1 MNDLVN
7 SPAFLL
13 RLVRWFTACAR
24 DSPAL
29 ASASES
35 DLDFESD
42 DLDLD
47 ADLDSDLESEPDF
60 DSLVSASAES
70 VELWTA
76 DTGPPER
83 WVEADATVMI
93 FAGTSFSLP
102 SSWSIC
108 SLTVALKLS
117 GSSGYHEHHP
127 QRYEE

>member
-1 MNDLVN
+1 VN

-13 RLVRWFTACAR
+13 RLVRWLTAWAR
-24 DSPAL
+24 DPPAL
-29 ASASES
+29 ASASVS

-42 DLDLD
+42 DLD
-47 ADLDSDLESEPDF
+47 ADLESDLDLESEADLVSF
-60 DSLVSASAES
+60 VSASAES

-76 DTGPPER
+76 ETGPPER

-108 SLTVALKLS
+108 SLTLALKLS
-117 GSSGYHEHHP
+117 GSSGYHQP
-127 QRYEE
+127 P